1 MDQLTFSA
9 SERERDTHIPVCV
22 GAVIVKIDA
31 E

>member
-9 SERERDTHIPVCV
+9 AEREKDIPVDV
-22 GAVIVKIDA
+22 DAVIVKIDA